1 MTCASLFVAVLR
13 CGAASG
19 DIYRWDT
26 GTVIPGTQGI
36 EPAPHAQLHNRN
48 LSYADFVDANLGDA
62 NLGNATL
69 TGARFTGAIV
79 TGTNFR
85 SAGLSYADFSEANL
99 SRATLNNSTL
109 TGAVFTSAIV
119 TGTNFNS
126 AGLTS
131 QQLYSTESYQAKDLR
146 GIGLGFNDLTGWD
159 LSGQNLT
166 NANLSVAT
174 IAHANLS
181 GAVITGANFESWTS
195 GTLTKQQLYSTA
207 SYQAKDL
214 RGIRFSQ
221 LDLTGWDF
229 SGQNL
234 TGAIFYD
241 ATLTNANL
249 AGAVVSNTNA
259 SSLTR
264 EQVYST
270 ANYQTKN
277 LRGIGLSGGWVAAN
291 WVSADLTGWDFSG
304 QDLTGASLAT
314 ATLSDVNLTGAIVS
328 AVDFST
334 TSSRGLSKEQ
344 LYSTASYQAKDL
356 RGIGLAGWEPFNFQ
370 GVDAPGAS
378 TDLTGW
384 DFSDQDLTGAKLGG
398 ATLINADLTGAIVKG
413 ASLRNATSNGFTK
426 EQLYSTASY
435 RSGDLAGVRLH
446 DNDLG
451 GWSFAGQNLA
461 DATFDR
467 SELLNADFSG
477 ADARGAHDLN
487 LAEAVARNTILPDG
501 RIAGLVLTAGER
513 LLVRNDDGLPPDVP
527 QQPPSFSNVFDLW
540 LGPRP
545 PIPVTIHD
553 RLSMSEGSILQPVLD
568 ADPWNSVVMFE
579 PGIPVQLGGTLELEF
594 AEDVNVATQVGR
606 TLRLFDWTGVTP
618 REQFTIRS
626 PYVWDTTNLYTTG
639 EVTLIAVPE
648 PATRILMSLAAVGI
662 CVKRR
667 KIAASVS

>member
-1 MTCASLFVAVLR
+1 MMCSLLFLAALR
-13 CGAASG
+13 CGGVRG

-36 EPAPHAQLHNRN
+36 EPAPNAQLHNRN
-48 LSYADFVDANLGDA
+48 LSYADFVDANLGEA
-62 NLGNATL
+62 NLSNATL
-69 TGARFTGAIV
+69 TGARFNGAIV
-79 TGTNFR
+79 TGTNL
-85 SAGLSYADFSEANL
+85 G
-99 SRATLNNSTL
+99 ST
-109 TGAVFTSAIV
+109 
-119 TGTNFNS
+119 
-126 AGLTS
+126 GLTS
-131 QQLYSTESYQAKDLR
+131 EQLYSTASYQAKDLR

-159 LSGQNLT
+159 FSGQNLM
-166 NANLSVAT
+166 NASLGNAT
-174 IAHANLS
+174 LAHANLS
-181 GAVITGANFESWTS
+181 GAVIMGANFESWIS
-195 GTLTKQQLYSTA
+195 GALTKQQLYSTA

-241 ATLTNANL
+241 AMLTNANL
-249 AGAVVSNTNA
+249 AGAVVSNTNS

-264 EQVYST
+264 EQLYST
-270 ANYQTKN
+270 ASYQTKN

-291 WVSADLTGWDFSG
+291 WLSADLTGWDFSG

-314 ATLSDVNLTGAIVS
+314 ATLSDVNLTGAVVS
-328 AVDFST
+328 AVDLSGT
-334 TSSRGLSKEQ
+334 TPHGLTKEQ
-344 LYSTASYQAKDL
+344 LYSTASYREKDL

-398 ATLINADLTGAIVKG
+398 ATLINADLTGAIAKG

-467 SELLNADFSG
+467 SKLLNADFSG

-501 RIAGLVLTAGER
+501 RIAGLVLAAGER

-540 LGPRP
+540 LGPRQ

-553 RLSMSEGSILQPVLD
+553 QLSMSEGSVLQLVLD
-568 ADPWNSVVMFE
+568 ADPWNSVISFE
-579 PGIPVQLGGTLELEF
+579 PGIPIQLGGALELTF
-594 AEDVNVATQVGR
+594 ADDVSVATQVGR
-606 TLRLFDWTGVTP
+606 TLRIFDWTGIAP
-618 REQFTIRS
+618 RGQFAICS
-626 PYVWDTTNLYTTG
+626 PYVWDVSNLYTTG
-639 EVTLIAVPE
+639 EVTLVAMPE
-648 PATRILMSLAAVGI
+648 PATRVLMGLAAAVI
-662 CVKRR
+662 CFKRR
-667 KIAASVS
+667 QNSAFISKSDRADYAHVDNPDKLGHSLFTPAQGC